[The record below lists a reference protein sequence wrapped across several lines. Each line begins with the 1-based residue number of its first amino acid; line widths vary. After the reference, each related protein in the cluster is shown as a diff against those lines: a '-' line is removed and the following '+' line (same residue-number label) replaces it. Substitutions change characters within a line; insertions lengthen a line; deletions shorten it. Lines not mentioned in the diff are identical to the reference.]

1 MENLLRKNNI
11 MFHEKE
17 RKIKSIIKEKSNKIC
32 IDCSKPN
39 PEFISLNNSVF
50 ICKSCFK
57 EHQKFSINI
66 SKLIKNDLS
75 SLTLKELQYLY
86 FGGNKKFYEFI
97 NYEYPK
103 LSSLNPYFIYKT
115 KAMEYYRN
123 WLSYLIEGGIEPIKP
138 DENIAYKSIEDKNNI
153 KNKKIDEKDKN
164 VITIDFYNDCYKYN
178 DKYNRTITRFIN
190 EKYSKKNNLMN
201 NKEVKDN
208 IKNENKNRINFK
220 EELKDNMNN
229 PDNSRKYFKIIN
241 RNNYNKV
248 INAENI
254 NIFSFTQTGFLP
266 QKKQN
271 IEKQKNN
278 LRNTQNNFN
287 TNIIL
292 NKNERKNYEKILDKD
307 NNRINNIKTSRSN
320 TKIYVKPK
328 HNIIKSL
335 EKKNNINVKRN
346 SIGLIKVNIAKKS
359 NNIKKVLIENEN
371 KVQSNDKYIIKNQKE
386 ELNNK
391 DNINDVKSKINNY
404 IESKPKT
411 IRNSFSSINGCIS
424 LKTKLIFKKKNLKNV
439 FYIKNNENK
448 HKLICLST
456 EHSDLNG
463 KRKINEKYQT
473 ENFASSGSNN
483 DDTISLNTLRTY
495 STNKAMKH
503 FYQRNPRKL
512 KKTKRSKR
520 KKQKSEEKLS
530 LKKLKKEKNEILK
543 SLKILMKKKNELDEE
558 DKEENVNFDN

>member
-1 MENLLRKNNI
+1 MENLLRRNNI

-39 PEFISLNNSVF
+39 PEYISLNNAVF

-57 EHQKFSINI
+57 EHQKFPINI

-123 WLSYLIEGGIEPIKP
+123 WLCYLIEGGIEPKKP
-138 DENIAYKSIEDKNNI
+138 DESIAFKSIEYKDNI
-153 KNKKIDEKDKN
+153 KNKKIEKKDNN

-190 EKYSKKNNLMN
+190 EKEKKKNYNIN
-201 NKEVKDN
+201 NKEIREN
-208 IKNENKNRINFK
+208 IENENKNRKNFNEK
-220 EELKDNMNN
+220 LKDNMNN
-229 PDNSRKYFKIIN
+229 PDIPDCARNYFKIIN

-254 NIFSFTQTGFLP
+254 NIFSFTQTGFIP
-266 QKKQN
+266 HKKQN
-271 IEKQKNN
+271 IKNQHN
-278 LRNTQNNFN
+278 YFN

-292 NKNERKNYEKILDKD
+292 NMKERKKCENILNKND
-307 NNRINNIKTSRSN
+307 NRINNIKTSRSN

-335 EKKNNINVKRN
+335 EKKNDISVKRN
-346 SIGLIKVNIAKKS
+346 SIGLIKVNIAKKPL
-359 NNIKKVLIENEN
+359 NIKKVLIENEN
-371 KVQSNDKYIIKNQKE
+371 KVQSNDKYLTNNQKDH
-386 ELNNK
+386 LNKNN
-391 DNINDVKSKINNY
+391 NINNMKSNNN
-404 IESKPKT
+404 IESNPKI
-411 IRNSFSSINGCIS
+411 IRNSFSSINGCMS
-424 LKTKLIFKKKNLKNV
+424 SKTKLIFKKKNLKNV
-439 FYIKNNENK
+439 FYIKNKDNK
-448 HKLICLST
+448 HKLNCLST

-463 KRKINEKYQT
+463 KRKINETYKT
-473 ENFASSGSNN
+473 ENYASSGSNN

-495 STNKAMKH
+495 SSNKSMKH

-512 KKTKRSKR
+512 RKSKR
-520 KKQKSEEKLS
+520 NKIKKQKSEEKLS

-558 DKEENVNFDN
+558 DKKEKVKFEN